1 MLSTKHYTL
10 LTLLICFIFSSACN
24 YNKKNKEPLVNIK
37 TTIGMIKVKLY
48 NETPLHRDNFLKLVK
63 SKFYDGLTF
72 HRVINHFMIQ
82 TGDPSTR
89 QNPKGLSENSDLAEY
104 TVPAEFRS
112 FLFHK
117 KGSLAAARKGDEE
130 NPDKES
136 SGSQFYFVQGK
147 ILNDIQL
154 NQLEQRINNIKKQ
167 SIFFKNINIE
177 KEKAFEKDEALD
189 HAKIQ
194 EAAALKTEEEFAKLT
209 HYIIPENHRSV
220 YKTIG
225 GTPHLDGSYTVFGE
239 IVEGLELIDKIASV
253 KTDDFDRPLENII
266 IIKMKRVRK

>member
-1 MLSTKHYTL
+1 MLSTKYYTL
-10 LTLLICFIFSSACN
+10 LTLLIWVIFSSACN
-24 YNKKNKEPLVNIK
+24 SKKNNKEPLVNIK
-37 TTIGMIKVKLY
+37 TSMGMIKVKLY

-63 SKFYDGLTF
+63 CKFYDGLSF

-82 TGDPSTR
+82 AGDPATR
-89 QNPKGLSENSDLAEY
+89 QNPKGLSENPDLAEY
-104 TVPAEFRS
+104 TIPSEFRS

-117 KGSLAAARKGDEE
+117 KGALAAARKGDEE

-147 ILNDIQL
+147 ILNDNQL
-154 NQLEQRINNIKKQ
+154 NQLEQRINNIKNQ

-189 HAKIQ
+189 YAKIQ
-194 EAAALKTEEEFAKLT
+194 ETAALKTEEEFSKLT
-209 HYIIPENHRSV
+209 PYIIPENHRSV

-239 IVEGLELIDKIASV
+239 IVEGLEVIDKIASV
-253 KTDDFDRPLENII
+253 KTGDFDRPLENII

>member
-10 LTLLICFIFSSACN
+10 LTLLVCLIFSSACN
-24 YNKKNKEPLVNIK
+24 SYKNNKEPLVNIK
-37 TTIGMIKVKLY
+37 TSMGMIKVKLY

-82 TGDPSTR
+82 SGDPATR
-89 QNPKGLSENSDLAEY
+89 QNPKGLSENPDLAEY
-104 TVPAEFRS
+104 TVPAEFHS
-112 FLFHK
+112 SLFHK
-117 KGSLAAARKGDEE
+117 KGALAAARKGDEE

-136 SGSQFYFVQGK
+136 SGSQFYFVQGE

-154 NQLEQRINNIKKQ
+154 NQLEQRINNMKKQ

-177 KEKAFEKDEALD
+177 KEKAFDY
-189 HAKIQ
+189 AKIQ
-194 EAAALKTEEEFAKLT
+194 EAASLKTEEEFAKLT
-209 HYIIPENHRSV
+209 PYIIPEIHRSV

-239 IVEGLELIDKIASV
+239 ILEGLELIDKIASV
-253 KTDDFDRPLENII
+253 KTDDFDRPSENII